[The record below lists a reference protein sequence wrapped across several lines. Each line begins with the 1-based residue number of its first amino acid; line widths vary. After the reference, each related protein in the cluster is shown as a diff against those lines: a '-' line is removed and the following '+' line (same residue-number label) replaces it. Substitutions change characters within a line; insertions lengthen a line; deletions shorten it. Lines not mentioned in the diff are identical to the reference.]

1 MIPLL
6 DADAW
11 IRRLATETSG
21 RAAILAFYD
30 HSLGAITRDPAHARV
45 PVDDHL
51 VHRGDGVFETLLFQ
65 DRGVI
70 SLDAHLRRLK
80 HSAEEL
86 SIALPCSWQALRE
99 TILAVAAAS
108 GRDSGELRVLV
119 SRGPGGFGLDPAECS
134 QAGLYIVAYEQA
146 EPPSSGLEHGASAC
160 RSRIPV
166 KPSILARIKTTN
178 YLLNVLMVLEASQR
192 GVDFSF
198 SFDDSEFLAEAAI
211 ANVILVDQEGVLV
224 LPEFRNALVGT
235 TTLKVAEVAADFMPV
250 VWRPVPEQDLFAARE
265 IMVLGTAHGCIS
277 VVRYEDRVVNDGK
290 PGPVAER
297 LRSLLQTALQQE
309 RVLF

>member
-1 MIPLL
+1 MPLL

-30 HSLGAITRDPAHARV
+30 HRVGAITRDPAHARV

-70 SLDAHLRRLK
+70 GLDAHLRRLK

-86 SIALPCSWQALRE
+86 SIALPCSWQALRDI
-99 TILAVAAAS
+99 ILAVAAAS
-108 GRDSGELRVLV
+108 GRDNGELRILV

-146 EPPSSGLEHGASAC
+146 APASPGLECGATAC

-166 KPSILARIKTTN
+166 KPPILARIKTTN

-235 TTLKVAEVAADFMPV
+235 TTLKVAEVAAAAMPV

-265 IMVLGTAHGCIS
+265 IMVLGTAHGCVS
-277 VVRYEDRVVNDGK
+277 VVSYEDRAVNDGR

-297 LRSLLQTALQQE
+297 LRSLLQTTLQQE